1 MRALAQRSSLAAREI
16 KSLIDDST
24 QRVQAGEAQT
34 RTARESIDATLSK
47 VRAFTGLIG
56 DIDNAAA
63 AQMRGVVEVHGA
75 MRQLDGITHQNA
87 AMVEQLARAAAQML
101 NDTAQVVAAL
111 RVFRLAA
118 NETRSLPDAV
128 DLRRVAKQA

>member
-1 MRALAQRSSLAAREI
+1 
-16 KSLIDDST
+16 
-24 QRVQAGEAQT
+24 
-34 RTARESIDATLSK
+34 
-47 VRAFTGLIG
+47 
-56 DIDNAAA
+56 
-63 AQMRGVVEVHGA
+63 MRGVVEVHGA

>member
-1 MRALAQRSSLAAREI
+1 
-16 KSLIDDST
+16 
-24 QRVQAGEAQT
+24 
-34 RTARESIDATLSK
+34 
-47 VRAFTGLIG
+47 
-56 DIDNAAA
+56 
-63 AQMRGVVEVHGA
+63 
-75 MRQLDGITHQNA
+75 
-87 AMVEQLARAAAQML
+87 ML